1 MAKKDKKQKKQYGM
15 GPGQS
20 MAMAGNTGLASFKEK
35 DINRVQ
41 QEKRAYNDF
50 SGRDR
55 NERASYTDIGQEI
68 GELASKYR
76 RPVKIADGFGAYS
89 DGSGRAYTPND
100 FNADGSF
107 RSFTASRPTFSQVM
121 GDAGRAFKGY
131 NSINYDNPGQG
142 YSPVSMQRTPGMIEQ
157 GILSPLTTMAKAA
170 LGATNDLAGK
180 IKPLFSGTVDLF
192 KEGLGTLN
200 DVKQQIFMNPEKYK
214 FMQED
219 EEIKDLNE
227 KEAELKRI
235 EELNKKIEA
244 DRKQF
249 EELLNISV
257 LQDNLE
263 TPEIFRDQFTG
274 TGQSYMDTKENFNSR
289 IPPVSDR
296 PTYAATGDTR
306 PPLNTINPESSREG
320 RELFQ
325 QDNAYS
331 KIPPVSDLIDQTFPD
346 NVLNTE
352 ETSQSAPG
360 ITSLG
365 NNFDA
370 SNIVTED
377 DRTSSVEDLINNSK
391 REISPFSF
399 LNPFDNIPTGVAL
412 TEALSPDSLNLSDMG
427 LILGDTTVNDLTE
440 QGKQFY
446 DYYTSD
452 DGGMTSEDALK
463 DIKLLQNNKTGSS
476 EYGDLI
482 SSNSITDYLNPGNLV
497 DVGQDGTTGKTYGE
511 NEFAIF
517 DSVDSGL
524 IALTKDVKKKVGDFD
539 GNVKK
544 IISKYA
550 SGDPDVK
557 GYVDFITD
565 IVGPTV
571 EENEIPTLIES
582 IIIKE
587 NKPEIADQYLKY
599 LKENSDKIYDGIISS
614 KNNTSKNNTM
624 LAEITQADID
634 RFKQPMTQ
642 MMDYDTYKSI
652 NTDSTLTPDEFNQ
665 LKARVA

>member
-41 QEKRAYNDF
+41 QEKRAYNEF

-68 GELASKYR
+68 NELASKYR

-107 RSFTASRPTFSQVM
+107 RSFTATQPTASQVFGRG
-121 GDAGRAFKGY
+121 GDFRRAFTGY

-170 LGATNDLAGK
+170 LSATNNLAGK
-180 IKPLFSGTVDLF
+180 VKPSGTIENFMKSTYPTMREPRGDGILGAYDKFTNLAKAMVGAENYKTITDETVKSYDDLVNQTDSSY
-192 KEGLGTLN
+192 KETSDEFN
-200 DVKQQIFMNPEKYK
+200 KTVEDMSDV
-214 FMQED
+214 
-219 EEIKDLNE
+219 E
-227 KEAELKRI
+227 KEIFLNPKLKFARNDSAIRLALEQENDAKELKKIRD
-235 EELNKKIEA
+235 KIEA
-244 DRKQF
+244 EKQQF
-249 EELLNISV
+249 NNRLKEIMQ
-257 LQDNLE
+257 QDNAYSG
-263 TPEIFRDQFTG
+263 I
-274 TGQSYMDTKENFNSR
+274 
-289 IPPVSDR
+289 
-296 PTYAATGDTR
+296 
-306 PPLNTINPESSREG
+306 LNTINPESSREG

-331 KIPPVSDLIDQTFPD
+331 RIPPVSDLIDQTFPD

-360 ITSLG
+360 ITSLV

-427 LILGDTTVNDLTE
+427 LILGDTTINDLTE

-446 DYYTSD
+446 DYYTGE
-452 DGGMTSEDALK
+452 DGGMSTEEALK
-463 DIKLLQNNKTGSS
+463 NIKVLQS
-476 EYGDLI
+476 EPSNVSKYGDLI

-497 DVGQDGTTGKTYGE
+497 DVGQDGTSGKTYGE
-511 NEFAIF
+511 NKYAIF
-517 DSVDSGL
+517 NTVDDGL
-524 IALTKDVKKKVGDFD
+524 RALTKDLNKKVGDFK

-599 LKENSDKIYDGIISS
+599 LRENSNKIYGGIISS
-614 KNNTSKNNTM
+614 
-624 LAEITQADID
+624 
-634 RFKQPMTQ
+634 
-642 MMDYDTYKSI
+642 
-652 NTDSTLTPDEFNQ
+652 
-665 LKARVA
+665 

>member
-1 MAKKDKKQKKQYGM
+1 MAKKQTKQYGM

-20 MAMAGNTGLASFKEK
+20 MAMAGNTGLASFTEK
-35 DINRVQ
+35 DINKVQ

-55 NERASYTDIGQEI
+55 NQNASFTDIGQEI
-68 GELASKYR
+68 GELGSKYR

-107 RSFTASRPTFSQVM
+107 RSFTATQPTASQVFGRD
-121 GDAGRAFKGY
+121 GDVRRAFKGY
-131 NSINYDNPGQG
+131 NTLKYDDPGRG

-170 LGATNDLAGK
+170 LSATNDLAGK
-180 IKPLFSGTVDLF
+180 VKPLYSGTVDLF
-192 KEGLGTLN
+192 KEGVGALN
-200 DVKQQIFMNPEKYK
+200 DVQQQIFMNPKKYK
-214 FMQED
+214 FARNQEEIIKAEEKED
-219 EEIKDLNE
+219 EVNRLETLNE
-227 KEAELKRI
+227 
-235 EELNKKIEA
+235 KIEA

-249 EELLNISV
+249 EDLLNISV
-257 LQDNLE
+257 QQDNLE

-289 IPPVSDR
+289 IPPGTANIPGGT
-296 PTYAATGDTR
+296 PTGTA
-306 PPLNTINPESSREG
+306 N
-320 RELFQ
+320 
-325 QDNAYS
+325 
-331 KIPPVSDLIDQTFPD
+331 
-346 NVLNTE
+346 
-352 ETSQSAPG
+352 APG
-360 ITSLG
+360 GRG
-365 NNFDA
+365 NFLDSDA
-370 SNIVTED
+370 YREM
-377 DRTSSVEDLINNSK
+377 LLNNYQE
-391 REISPFSF
+391 REMG
-399 LNPFDNIPTGVAL
+399 TGNMPGGVD
-412 TEALSPDSLNLSDMG
+412 PMG
-427 LILGDTTVNDLTE
+427 LPVQGDITIDVNKDTPYFGRGMTGTPVGEFDSERNINDLRNNQSGIKTL
-440 QGKQFY
+440 
-446 DYYTSD
+446 
-452 DGGMTSEDALK
+452 SE
-463 DIKLLQNNKTGSS
+463 G
-476 EYGDLI
+476 
-482 SSNSITDYLNPGNLV
+482 NSITDYLNPGNLV

-511 NEFAIF
+511 NKYAIF

-524 IALTKDVKKKVGDFD
+524 RALTKDLNKKVGDFD
-539 GNVKK
+539 GDVEK

-642 MMDYDTYKSI
+642 MMEYETYKDI
-652 NTDSTLTPDEFNQ
+652 NTDSTLTRDEFNQ

>member
-41 QEKRAYNDF
+41 QEKRAYNEF

-68 GELASKYR
+68 DELASKYR

-249 EELLNISV
+249 EDLLNISV
-257 LQDNLE
+257 QQDNLE

-274 TGQSYMDTKENFNSR
+274 TGQSYMDTEDNFNSR
-289 IPPVSDR
+289 IPVGTANIPGGTPIGTANAPGGRGNFLD
-296 PTYAATGDTR
+296 
-306 PPLNTINPESSREG
+306 TINPESSREG
-320 RELFQ
+320 KELFQ
-325 QDNAYS
+325 QDNAYTS
-331 KIPPVSDLIDQTFPD
+331 SPTAA
-346 NVLNTE
+346 
-352 ETSQSAPG
+352 TSQIPSEAAG
-360 ITSLG
+360 ITALTDYFK
-365 NNFDA
+365 NNIPQGFLPENYDA
-370 SNIVTED
+370 LKEEAKQLVNQGGDYFKNNIPQGFLPENYDALKEEAKQLVNQGGE
-377 DRTSSVEDLINNSK
+377 ELNKANSTQ
-391 REISPFSF
+391 REINPFSF

-427 LILGDTTVNDLTE
+427 LILGDTTINDLTE

-446 DYYTSD
+446 DYYTGEE
-452 DGGMTSEDALK
+452 GGMSTEEALK
-463 DIKLLQNNKTGSS
+463 NIKVLQS
-476 EYGDLI
+476 EPSNVSKYGDLLL
-482 SSNSITDYLNPGNLV
+482 SSNSITPYNNAFNLEFANQDGATPGYGGVDGKRFASFKEL
-497 DVGQDGTTGKTYGE
+497 DVGLREGFNRVSK
-511 NEFAIF
+511 I
-517 DSVDSGL
+517 
-524 IALTKDVKKKVGDFD
+524 VGDGRSTKSFLD
-539 GNVKK
+539 
-544 IISKYA
+544 IYA
-550 SGDPDVK
+550 PRSDN
-557 GYVDFITD
+557 
-565 IVGPTV
+565 
-571 EENEIPTLIES
+571 EENYDE
-582 IIIKE
+582 
-587 NKPEIADQYLKY
+587 Y
-599 LKENSDKIYDGIISS
+599 LKELVKRVGYTIEPEEVKDLGKAIIKQENDPEIGDRYLDYLQTNSNKIYDGIISS
-614 KNNTSKNNTM
+614 
-624 LAEITQADID
+624 
-634 RFKQPMTQ
+634 
-642 MMDYDTYKSI
+642 
-652 NTDSTLTPDEFNQ
+652 
-665 LKARVA
+665 

>member
-1 MAKKDKKQKKQYGM
+1 MAKKQKKQYGM

-55 NERASYTDIGQEI
+55 DQGASFTDIGQEI
-68 GELASKYR
+68 DELASKYR

-107 RSFTASRPTFSQVM
+107 RSFTATQPTASQVFGRG
-121 GDAGRAFKGY
+121 GDFRRAFTGY

-170 LGATNDLAGK
+170 LSATNNLAGK
-180 IKPLFSGTVDLF
+180 VKPSGTIENFMKSTYPTMMEPRGDGILGAYDKAANLAKAMVGAKNYKTITDETGKAYDDLINQTNSSY
-192 KEGLGTLN
+192 KETSDEVN
-200 DVKQQIFMNPEKYK
+200 KAVEDFSDV
-214 FMQED
+214 
-219 EEIKDLNE
+219 E
-227 KEAELKRI
+227 KEIYLNSKLKFARNDSAIRLALEQENDAKELKKIRD
-235 EELNKKIEA
+235 KIEA
-244 DRKQF
+244 EKQQF
-249 EELLNISV
+249 NNRLK
-257 LQDNLE
+257 
-263 TPEIFRDQFTG
+263 EI
-274 TGQSYMDTKENFNSR
+274 M
-289 IPPVSDR
+289 
-296 PTYAATGDTR
+296 
-306 PPLNTINPESSREG
+306 
-320 RELFQ
+320 Q

-360 ITSLG
+360 ITSLV

-427 LILGDTTVNDLTE
+427 LILGDTTINDLTE

-446 DYYTSD
+446 DYYTGE
-452 DGGMTSEDALK
+452 DGGMSAEEALK
-463 DIKLLQNNKTGSS
+463 NIKVLQS
-476 EYGDLI
+476 EPSNVSKYGDLI

-511 NEFAIF
+511 NKYAIF
-517 DSVDSGL
+517 NTVDDGL
-524 IALTKDVKKKVGDFD
+524 RALTKDLNKKVGDFD

-599 LKENSDKIYDGIISS
+599 LKENSDKIYGGIISS
-614 KNNTSKNNTM
+614 
-624 LAEITQADID
+624 
-634 RFKQPMTQ
+634 
-642 MMDYDTYKSI
+642 
-652 NTDSTLTPDEFNQ
+652 
-665 LKARVA
+665 

>member
-55 NERASYTDIGQEI
+55 DQGASFTDIGQEI
-68 GELASKYR
+68 DELASKYR

-107 RSFTASRPTFSQVM
+107 RSFTATQPTASQVFGRG
-121 GDAGRAFKGY
+121 GDFRRAFTGY

-170 LGATNDLAGK
+170 LSATNNLAGK
-180 IKPLFSGTVDLF
+180 VKPSGTIENFMKSTYPTMMEPRGDGILGAYDKAANLAKAMVGAKNYKTITDETGKAYDDLINQTNSSY
-192 KEGLGTLN
+192 KETSDEVN
-200 DVKQQIFMNPEKYK
+200 KAVEDFSDV
-214 FMQED
+214 
-219 EEIKDLNE
+219 E
-227 KEAELKRI
+227 KEIYLNSKLKFARNDSAIRLALEQENDAKELKKIRD
-235 EELNKKIEA
+235 KIEA
-244 DRKQF
+244 EKQQF
-249 EELLNISV
+249 NNRLK
-257 LQDNLE
+257 
-263 TPEIFRDQFTG
+263 EI
-274 TGQSYMDTKENFNSR
+274 M
-289 IPPVSDR
+289 
-296 PTYAATGDTR
+296 
-306 PPLNTINPESSREG
+306 
-320 RELFQ
+320 Q

-360 ITSLG
+360 ITSLV

-427 LILGDTTVNDLTE
+427 LILGDTTINDLTE

-446 DYYTSD
+446 DYYTGE
-452 DGGMTSEDALK
+452 DGGMSAEEALK
-463 DIKLLQNNKTGSS
+463 NIKVLQS
-476 EYGDLI
+476 EPSNVSKYGDLI

-511 NEFAIF
+511 NKYAIF
-517 DSVDSGL
+517 NTVDDGL
-524 IALTKDVKKKVGDFD
+524 RALTKDLNKKVGDFD

-599 LKENSDKIYDGIISS
+599 LKENSDKIYGGIISS
-614 KNNTSKNNTM
+614 
-624 LAEITQADID
+624 
-634 RFKQPMTQ
+634 
-642 MMDYDTYKSI
+642 
-652 NTDSTLTPDEFNQ
+652 
-665 LKARVA
+665 

>member
-68 GELASKYR
+68 DELASKYR

-274 TGQSYMDTKENFNSR
+274 TGQSYMDTEDNFNSR
-289 IPPVSDR
+289 IPVGTANIPGGTPIGTANAPGGRGNFLD
-296 PTYAATGDTR
+296 
-306 PPLNTINPESSREG
+306 TINPESSREG
-320 RELFQ
+320 KELFQ
-325 QDNAYS
+325 QDNAYTS
-331 KIPPVSDLIDQTFPD
+331 SPTAA
-346 NVLNTE
+346 
-352 ETSQSAPG
+352 TSQIPSEAAG
-360 ITSLG
+360 ITALTDYFK
-365 NNFDA
+365 NNIPQGFLPENYDA
-370 SNIVTED
+370 LKEEAKQLVNQGGDYFKNNIPQGFLPENYDALKEEAKQLVNQGGE
-377 DRTSSVEDLINNSK
+377 ELNKANSTQ
-391 REISPFSF
+391 REINPFSF

-427 LILGDTTVNDLTE
+427 LILGDTTINDLTE

-446 DYYTSD
+446 DYYTGEE
-452 DGGMTSEDALK
+452 GGMSNEEALK
-463 DIKLLQNNKTGSS
+463 NIKVLQS
-476 EYGDLI
+476 EPSNVSNYGDLLL
-482 SSNSITDYLNPGNLV
+482 SSNSITPYNNAFNLEFANQDGATPGYGGVDGKRFASFKEL
-497 DVGQDGTTGKTYGE
+497 DVGLREGFNRVSK
-511 NEFAIF
+511 I
-517 DSVDSGL
+517 
-524 IALTKDVKKKVGDFD
+524 VGDGRSTKSFLD
-539 GNVKK
+539 
-544 IISKYA
+544 IYA
-550 SGDPDVK
+550 PRSDN
-557 GYVDFITD
+557 
-565 IVGPTV
+565 
-571 EENEIPTLIES
+571 EENYDE
-582 IIIKE
+582 
-587 NKPEIADQYLKY
+587 Y
-599 LKENSDKIYDGIISS
+599 LKELVKRVGYTIEPEEVKDLGKAIIKQENDPEIGDRYLDYLQTNSNKIYDGIISS
-614 KNNTSKNNTM
+614 
-624 LAEITQADID
+624 
-634 RFKQPMTQ
+634 
-642 MMDYDTYKSI
+642 
-652 NTDSTLTPDEFNQ
+652 
-665 LKARVA
+665 

>member
-1 MAKKDKKQKKQYGM
+1 MAEEDKKKYGM

-20 MAMAGNTGLASFKEK
+20 MAMAGNTGLASFTRK
-35 DINRVQ
+35 DIEKVQ
-41 QEKRAYNDF
+41 QAKRDFNEF
-50 SGRDR
+50 SGRDKDQG
-55 NERASYTDIGQEI
+55 ASFTDIGQEI
-68 GELASKYR
+68 DELGSKYR
-76 RPVKIADGFGAYS
+76 RPVKIADGLGAFS

-100 FNADGSF
+100 FNSDGSF

-131 NSINYDNPGQG
+131 NSINYDNSGQG
-142 YSPVSMQRTPGMIEQ
+142 YSPISMRNTPGLIEQ
-157 GILSPLTTMAKAA
+157 GILSPLTTVAKAA

-180 IKPLFSGTVDLF
+180 IKPLFSGTVDFF
-192 KEGLGTLN
+192 KEGLGALN
-200 DVKQQIFMNPEKYK
+200 DVQQQIFMNPDKYK

-219 EEIKDLNE
+219 KEIKDLRE
-227 KEAELKRI
+227 KEDDI
-235 EELNKKIEA
+235 EKLETLNEKIEA

-249 EELLNISV
+249 EDLLNISV
-257 LQDNLE
+257 LQDNSN
-263 TPEIFRDQFTG
+263 TSQINRDQFTG

-296 PTYAATGDTR
+296 PTYGQVMGETGRSFLPEFSPFDNRPRYAATGDTR

-331 KIPPVSDLIDQTFPD
+331 KIPPVSDLIDQTFPE

-352 ETSQSAPG
+352 ETDQSAPG
-360 ITSLG
+360 ITSLA

-370 SNIVTED
+370 NNIVTED

-427 LILGDTTVNDLTE
+427 LILGDTTINDLTE

-446 DYYTSD
+446 DYYTGE
-452 DGGMTSEDALK
+452 DGGMSTEEALK
-463 DIKLLQNNKTGSS
+463 NIKVLQS
-476 EYGDLI
+476 EPSNVSKYGDLI

-571 EENEIPTLIES
+571 EKNEIPTLIES

-599 LKENSDKIYDGIISS
+599 LKENSNKIYGGIISS
-614 KNNTSKNNTM
+614 
-624 LAEITQADID
+624 
-634 RFKQPMTQ
+634 
-642 MMDYDTYKSI
+642 
-652 NTDSTLTPDEFNQ
+652 
-665 LKARVA
+665 

>member
-1 MAKKDKKQKKQYGM
+1 MAKKDNKQKKQYGM

-41 QEKRAYNDF
+41 QEKRAYNEF

-68 GELASKYR
+68 GELGSKYR

-107 RSFTASRPTFSQVM
+107 RSFTATQPTAREVFGRG
-121 GDAGRAFKGY
+121 GDFRRAFTGY

-170 LGATNDLAGK
+170 LSATNDLAGK
-180 IKPLFSGTVDLF
+180 VKPLYSGTVDLF
-192 KEGLGTLN
+192 KEGVGALN
-200 DVKQQIFMNPEKYK
+200 DVQQQIFMNPKKYK
-214 FMQED
+214 FARNQEEIIKAEEKED
-219 EEIKDLNE
+219 EVNRLETLNE
-227 KEAELKRI
+227 
-235 EELNKKIEA
+235 KIEA

-249 EELLNISV
+249 EDLLNISV
-257 LQDNLE
+257 QQDNLE

-296 PTYAATGDTR
+296 PTYAASGDTR
-306 PPLNTINPESSREG
+306 PPLNTINSESSRKD

-331 KIPPVSDLIDQTFPD
+331 RIPPVSDLIDQTFPD

-360 ITSLG
+360 ITSLV
-365 NNFDA
+365 NDLDA

-427 LILGDTTVNDLTE
+427 LILGDTTINDLTE

-446 DYYTSD
+446 DYYTGEE
-452 DGGMTSEDALK
+452 GGMSTEEALK
-463 DIKLLQNNKTGSS
+463 NIKVLQS
-476 EYGDLI
+476 EPSNVSKYGDLI

-599 LKENSDKIYDGIISS
+599 LRENSNKIYGGIISS
-614 KNNTSKNNTM
+614 
-624 LAEITQADID
+624 
-634 RFKQPMTQ
+634 
-642 MMDYDTYKSI
+642 
-652 NTDSTLTPDEFNQ
+652 
-665 LKARVA
+665 